1 MSKKYIVNENDGVV
15 VRVEER
21 PDYYDGCEDFMADAR
36 KALPREQYMIV
47 READIVLGNLYS
59 PIKSIARLSE
69 DDEWDEEIG
78 KKVAD
83 SKYERKRHERVIRQA
98 NLAKKLLLKT
108 IAGLDEIIARH
119 EKKRDALVEDYQKYF
134 VERKV

>member
-1 MSKKYIVNENDGVV
+1 MSKKYIVNEHDGIV
-15 VRVEER
+15 VRIEEM
-21 PDYYDGCEDFMADAR
+21 PDYYDGCEDFMTDAQ

-47 READIVLGNLYS
+47 CEVDRVSIPIYS
-59 PIKSIARLSE
+59 PIKSIAHLSE

-98 NLAKKLLLKT
+98 NITKKLLLKT

-119 EKKRDALVEDYQKYF
+119 EKKRDALAEDYQKYF